1 MNNTIYIIL
10 AVVFALY
17 LVITITNRNKSK
29 SRKSK
34 RFMEDYERKEKR
46 EKE

>member
-17 LVITITNRNKSK
+17 LALTIMNRNKSK

-34 RFMEDYERKEKR
+34 KFMDNYERKDKND
-46 EKE
+46 KK

>member
-17 LVITITNRNKSK
+17 LALTIINRNKSK

-34 RFMEDYERKEKR
+34 KFMGDYERKDKH
-46 EKE
+46 KKN